1 VSDLSAP
8 PTQTAQAGA
17 APRLHEPVLI
27 GVDVGGTHTDTCVA
41 AGRKL
46 VRAKAFT
53 THDDYSRGL
62 VDALAVAAQRLEV
75 SLDELLGR
83 ADALVNGTTVVTNA
97 LTELRGARVGVIIT
111 RGFRDTLRFAGGARR
126 PVYDDQLQI
135 NPPDVAPRDCIL
147 EVDERITQDG
157 GVLVKLDEEKVR
169 EAVRTLRSRDVDA
182 LAICFLWS
190 FRNPDHERR
199 AREIALEEWPG
210 AFITLSSEI
219 HPVIR
224 EHERFFSA
232 VFNSFC
238 QPSAQRLLDTVS
250 ERLAGFGFKG
260 ALTFFSGAGGAIPAA
275 LAERFPLLLLASGP
289 AGGVRGAI
297 DLARRMGLS
306 DVLVGDMGG
315 TSFDTTLVR
324 EHTPRIASRLEVAGL
339 PTGINV
345 VDVVSIGAGGGSI
358 AWVDERGVPQVGP
371 HSAGSTPGPACYG
384 RGGDQPTVTDATL
397 VAGIIDPRSYL
408 DGRVELDSRAALR
421 VIGSYG
427 DRFGWSV
434 AAATDAIL
442 QLTVANMAEALRTVT
457 VERGHDPTRM
467 SMIGYGGTLPM
478 FAAAI
483 CERLQ
488 MSQVVLPANSS
499 VFSAFGVLVAPFAR
513 RYTRSLQIELDEK
526 GAVATVEGVRADMRR
541 VAASEGEVAGIRR
554 ADLELAWGAEL
565 RFAGQV
571 SELDV
576 PLSGEPFTETTAKSL
591 IASFPSRYEESYGP
605 GTAWVGAPVVM
616 VNLILS
622 ASAPLPRPALTSV
635 PPVGNTHLLPVG
647 RRRVLVAG
655 GEWRDAVPVYDGNE
669 FLAGMRILGPAIID
683 EHDTTVFVPEGWAS
697 RRDEWMSCVL
707 ERAP

>member
-1 VSDLSAP
+1 
-8 PTQTAQAGA
+8 
-17 APRLHEPVLI
+17 VLI

-41 AGRKL
+41 AGDLL

-62 VDALAVAAQRLEV
+62 LDALAVAAQRLDL
-75 SLDELLGR
+75 SLDELLSR

-135 NPPDVAPRDCIL
+135 SPPDVAPRDCIL
-147 EVDERITQDG
+147 EVDERVTKDG
-157 GVLVKLDEEKVR
+157 DVLVALNEEQVR
-169 EAVRTLRSRDVDA
+169 EAVRSLRDRDVEA

-190 FRNPDHERR
+190 FRNPDHESR
-199 AREIALEEWPG
+199 AREIALEEWPDV
-210 AFITLSSEI
+210 FVTLSSEI

-232 VFNSFC
+232 VFNSYC
-238 QPSAQRLLDTVS
+238 QPSAKRLLNTVS
-250 ERLAGFGFKG
+250 ERLAGHGFEGK
-260 ALTFFSGAGGAIPAA
+260 LTFFSGAGGAIPGA

-297 DLARRMGLS
+297 DLAERMGLS
-306 DVLVGDMGG
+306 EVLVGDMGG

-408 DGRVELDSRAALR
+408 DGRVELDREASLR
-421 VIGSYG
+421 VIKAYG
-427 DRFGWSV
+427 ERFGWSL
-434 AAATDAIL
+434 ADATDAIL

-467 SMIGYGGTLPM
+467 AMIGYGGTLPM

-513 RYTRSLQIELDEK
+513 RYTRSLQIELHQE
-526 GAVATVEGVRADMRR
+526 GAAATVEGVRADMREL
-541 VAASEGEVAGIRR
+541 AAREAEVAGIGR

-571 SELDV
+571 SELDM
-576 PLSGEPFTETTAKSL
+576 PLAGEPFTEGSAKTL
-591 IASFPSRYEESYGP
+591 VAAFPARYEQSYGA
-605 GTAWVGAPVVM
+605 GTAWVDAPVVI

-622 ASAPLPRPALTSV
+622 ASAPLPRPELATRPSV
-635 PPVGNTHLLPVG
+635 ENARLLPVT
-647 RRRVLVAG
+647 RRTVLMAG
-655 GEWRDAVPVYDGNE
+655 GEWRDEVPVYDGAM
-669 FLAGMRILGPAIID
+669 FSAGMRVLGPAIVD
-683 EHDTTVFVPEGWAS
+683 EHDTTVFVPAGWAC

-707 ERAP
+707 EAAP